1 MKELGIKELEDIAAE
16 ERKATAHVII
26 EGTSRDQVMPVSIA
40 GKS

>member
-1 MKELGIKELEDIAAE
+1 MKEFEDIAAE

-26 EGTSRDQVMPVSIA
+26 EGTSRDLVMPVSIA